1 MVTCRLVGH
10 SSSTRH
16 GRGPFTSIGRRRWAC
31 TLHSGVADSHAIR
44 PRADGTC
51 HRQHR
56 MGPRLYRLS
65 ARQGLRKCNRLYR
78 LSARQGLRKCKLL
91 VLRQVRYTH
100 PCIRTYAAGVVVGA
114 SRHRG
119 RRFYWRR
126 CARGCWDSPA
136 SRTSGGAHT
145 ALGLVR
151 IRTGSAL
158 DVAAKGATTSPAR
171 CCGTAGT
178 AVPGSLSAVAC

>member
-31 TLHSGVADSHAIR
+31 TLHSGAADSHAIR

-56 MGPRLYRLS
+56 RALG
-65 ARQGLRKCNRLYR
+65 YR

-119 RRFYWRR
+119 RRVYWRR
-126 CARGCWDSPA
+126 CARGCRDSPA
-136 SRTSGGAHT
+136 SRTSGGTHT

-151 IRTGSAL
+151 SRTGSAL